1 MKRNNPTKLT
11 WEEENPSSY
20 LFDGKAFNKLRRT
33 IKKIKEERL
42 RRKLKTFRLGRNKCQ
57 WKLPVEYA
65 ESNGVVAVEGRESKA
80 KRKGK

>member
-20 LFDGKAFNKLRRT
+20 LFDGKAFNKLKRT
-33 IKKIKEERL
+33 IRKIKEERL
-42 RRKLKTFRLGRNKCQ
+42 RRKIKVKGFKKNKCQ